1 MFSYNIVY
9 IKKLLMENNIFRF
22 RKTRDFG
29 ELISDTF
36 KFLRENGKS
45 FLRINFKICAPFLIA
60 LILTNAYY
68 TYATLGLGFES
79 YSNFTGF
86 LIPAL
91 INLIA
96 IVIYITA
103 LYLSVFNY
111 IKSYVTNNGVVSEDD
126 VKNGLKSDLGNGIA
140 INIISGILIF
150 TGLMFIL
157 IPGIYLGVV
166 LTLAL
171 PVLVFE
177 QKGISDTFSSCF
189 QLIKDNWWF
198 TFGVLIVFGI
208 IMYIINIVFQMPMI
222 IYMIVGMIS
231 GIDAGVE
238 SMAQSIQSKDPVLM
252 ILTILAS
259 IAQYLLYIIT
269 PIFISLIYFNLHE
282 EKNFTGTFESIDKLG
297 EDRE

>member
-1 MFSYNIVY
+1 
-9 IKKLLMENNIFRF
+9 MENNIFRF

-29 ELISDTF
+29 ELLSDTF

-45 FLRINFKICAPFLIA
+45 FLSINFKICAPFFIA

-68 TYATLGLGFES
+68 TYVTLGMGFES
-79 YSNFTGF
+79 YGNFTGF
-86 LIPAL
+86 LIPAF

-96 IVIYITA
+96 VFVYITA

-111 IKSYVTNNGVVSEDD
+111 IKSYIANNGVVSEDD
-126 VKNGLKSDLGNGIA
+126 IKNGLKKDLGSGLAVNLIV
-140 INIISGILIF
+140 GILIF
-150 TGLMFIL
+150 TGLLFIL

-171 PVLVFE
+171 PILVFE
-177 QKGISDTFSSCF
+177 QKGVGDTISSCF

-198 TFGVLIVFGI
+198 TFGALIVFGI
-208 IMYIINIVFQMPMI
+208 IMYLINVVFQMPMI

-231 GIDAGVE
+231 GLDAGVE
-238 SMAQSIQSKDPVLM
+238 SMAESMQSKDPILM
-252 ILTILAS
+252 ILTIVAS

-282 EKNFTGTFESIDKLG
+282 EKNFTGTFENIDRLG

>member
-1 MFSYNIVY
+1 
-9 IKKLLMENNIFRF
+9 MENNIFRF

-29 ELISDTF
+29 ELLSDTF

-45 FLRINFKICAPFLIA
+45 FLSINFKICAPFFIA
-60 LILTNAYY
+60 LISTNAYY
-68 TYATLGLGFES
+68 TYVTLGMGFES
-79 YSNFTGF
+79 YGNFTGF
-86 LIPAL
+86 LIPAF

-96 IVIYITA
+96 VFVYITA

-111 IKSYVTNNGVVSEDD
+111 IKSYIANNGVVSEDD
-126 VKNGLKSDLGNGIA
+126 IKNGLKKDLGSGLAVNLIV
-140 INIISGILIF
+140 GILIF
-150 TGLMFIL
+150 TGLLFIL

-171 PVLVFE
+171 PILVFE
-177 QKGISDTFSSCF
+177 QKGVGDTISSCF

-198 TFGVLIVFGI
+198 TFGALIVFGI
-208 IMYIINIVFQMPMI
+208 IMYLINVVFQMPMI

-231 GIDAGVE
+231 GLDAGVE
-238 SMAQSIQSKDPVLM
+238 SMAESMQSKDPILM
-252 ILTILAS
+252 ILTIVAS

-282 EKNFTGTFESIDKLG
+282 EKNFTGTFENIDRLG

>member
-1 MFSYNIVY
+1 
-9 IKKLLMENNIFRF
+9 MENNIFRF

-29 ELISDTF
+29 ELLSDTF

-45 FLRINFKICAPFLIA
+45 FLSINFKICAPFFIA

-68 TYATLGLGFES
+68 TYVTLGMGFES
-79 YSNFTGF
+79 YGNFTGF
-86 LIPAL
+86 LIPAF

-96 IVIYITA
+96 VFVYITA

-111 IKSYVTNNGVVSEDD
+111 IKSYIANNGV
-126 VKNGLKSDLGNGIA
+126 VKNGLKKDLGSGLAVNLIV
-140 INIISGILIF
+140 GILIF
-150 TGLMFIL
+150 TGLLFIL

-171 PVLVFE
+171 PILVFE
-177 QKGISDTFSSCF
+177 QKGVGDTISSCF

-198 TFGVLIVFGI
+198 TFGALIVFGI
-208 IMYIINIVFQMPMI
+208 IMYLINVVFQMPMI

-231 GIDAGVE
+231 GLDAGVE
-238 SMAQSIQSKDPVLM
+238 SMAESMQSKDPILM
-252 ILTILAS
+252 ILTIVAS

-282 EKNFTGTFESIDKLG
+282 EKNFTGTFENIDRLG

>member
-1 MFSYNIVY
+1 
-9 IKKLLMENNIFRF
+9 MENNIFRF

-29 ELISDTF
+29 ELLSDTF

-45 FLRINFKICAPFLIA
+45 FLSINFKICAPFFIA
-60 LILTNAYY
+60 LISTNAYY
-68 TYATLGLGFES
+68 TYVTLGMGFES
-79 YSNFTGF
+79 YGNLTGF
-86 LIPAL
+86 LIPAF

-96 IVIYITA
+96 VFVYITA

-111 IKSYVTNNGVVSEDD
+111 IKSYIANNGVVSEDD
-126 VKNGLKSDLGNGIA
+126 IKNGLKKDLGSGLAVNLIV
-140 INIISGILIF
+140 GILIF
-150 TGLMFIL
+150 TGLLFIL

-171 PVLVFE
+171 PILVFE
-177 QKGISDTFSSCF
+177 QKGVGDTISSCF

-198 TFGVLIVFGI
+198 TFGALIVFGI
-208 IMYIINIVFQMPMI
+208 IMYLINVVFQMPMI

-231 GIDAGVE
+231 GLDAGVE
-238 SMAQSIQSKDPVLM
+238 SMAESMQSKDPILM
-252 ILTILAS
+252 ILTIVAS

-282 EKNFTGTFESIDKLG
+282 EKNFTGTFENIDRLG

>member
-1 MFSYNIVY
+1 
-9 IKKLLMENNIFRF
+9 MENNIFRF

-29 ELISDTF
+29 ELLSDTF

-45 FLRINFKICAPFLIA
+45 FLSINFKICAPFFIA

-68 TYATLGLGFES
+68 TYVTLGMGFES
-79 YSNFTGF
+79 YGNFTGF
-86 LIPAL
+86 LIPAF

-96 IVIYITA
+96 VFVYITA

-111 IKSYVTNNGVVSEDD
+111 IKSYIANNGVVSEDD
-126 VKNGLKSDLGNGIA
+126 IKNELKKDLGSGLAVNLIV
-140 INIISGILIF
+140 GILIF
-150 TGLMFIL
+150 TGLLFIL

-171 PVLVFE
+171 PILVFE
-177 QKGISDTFSSCF
+177 QKGVGDTISSCF

-198 TFGVLIVFGI
+198 TFGALIVFGI
-208 IMYIINIVFQMPMI
+208 IMYLINVVFQMPMI

-231 GIDAGVE
+231 GLDAGVE
-238 SMAQSIQSKDPVLM
+238 SMAESMQSKDPILM
-252 ILTILAS
+252 ILTIVAS

-282 EKNFTGTFESIDKLG
+282 EKNFTGTFENIDRLG

>member
-1 MFSYNIVY
+1 
-9 IKKLLMENNIFRF
+9 MENNIFRF

-29 ELISDTF
+29 ELLSDTF

-45 FLRINFKICAPFLIA
+45 FLSINFKICAPFFIA

-68 TYATLGLGFES
+68 TYVTLGMGFES
-79 YSNFTGF
+79 YGNFTGF
-86 LIPAL
+86 LIPAF

-96 IVIYITA
+96 VFVYITA

-111 IKSYVTNNGVVSEDD
+111 IKSYIANNGVVSEDD
-126 VKNGLKSDLGNGIA
+126 IKNGLKKDLGSGLAVNLIV
-140 INIISGILIF
+140 GILIF
-150 TGLMFIL
+150 TGLLFIL

-171 PVLVFE
+171 PILVFE
-177 QKGISDTFSSCF
+177 QKGVGDTISSCF

-198 TFGVLIVFGI
+198 TFGALIVFGI
-208 IMYIINIVFQMPMI
+208 IMYLINVVFQMPMI

-231 GIDAGVE
+231 GLDAGVE
-238 SMAQSIQSKDPVLM
+238 SMAESMQSKDPILM
-252 ILTILAS
+252 ILTIVAS

-282 EKNFTGTFESIDKLG
+282 EKNFTGTVENIDRLG

>member
-1 MFSYNIVY
+1 
-9 IKKLLMENNIFRF
+9 MENNIFRF

-29 ELISDTF
+29 ELLSDTF
-36 KFLRENGKS
+36 KFFRENGKS
-45 FLRINFKICAPFLIA
+45 FLSINFKICAPFFIA

-68 TYATLGLGFES
+68 TYVTLGMGFES
-79 YSNFTGF
+79 YGNFTGF
-86 LIPAL
+86 LIPAF

-96 IVIYITA
+96 VFVYITA

-111 IKSYVTNNGVVSEDD
+111 IKSYIANNGVVSEDD
-126 VKNGLKSDLGNGIA
+126 IKNGLKKDLGSGLAVNLIV
-140 INIISGILIF
+140 GILIF
-150 TGLMFIL
+150 TGLLFIL

-171 PVLVFE
+171 PILVFE
-177 QKGISDTFSSCF
+177 QKGVGDTISSCF

-198 TFGVLIVFGI
+198 TFGALIVFGI
-208 IMYIINIVFQMPMI
+208 IMYLINVVFQMPMI

-231 GIDAGVE
+231 GLDAGVE
-238 SMAQSIQSKDPVLM
+238 SMAESMQSKDPILM
-252 ILTILAS
+252 ILTIVAS

-282 EKNFTGTFESIDKLG
+282 EKNFTGTFENIDRLG

>member
-1 MFSYNIVY
+1 
-9 IKKLLMENNIFRF
+9 MENNIFRF

-29 ELISDTF
+29 ELLSDTF

-45 FLRINFKICAPFLIA
+45 FLSINFKICAPFFIA

-68 TYATLGLGFES
+68 TYVTLGMGFES
-79 YSNFTGF
+79 YGNFTGF
-86 LIPAL
+86 LIPAF

-96 IVIYITA
+96 VFVYITA

-111 IKSYVTNNGVVSEDD
+111 IKSYIANNGVVSEDD
-126 VKNGLKSDLGNGIA
+126 IKNGLKKDLGSGLAVNLIV
-140 INIISGILIF
+140 GILIF
-150 TGLMFIL
+150 TGLLFIL

-171 PVLVFE
+171 PILVFE
-177 QKGISDTFSSCF
+177 QKGVGDTISSCF

-198 TFGVLIVFGI
+198 TFGALIVFGI
-208 IMYIINIVFQMPMI
+208 IMYLINVVFQMPMI

-231 GIDAGVE
+231 GLDAGVE
-238 SMAQSIQSKDPVLM
+238 SMAQSMQSKDPILM
-252 ILTILAS
+252 ILTIVAS
-259 IAQYLLYIIT
+259 IAQYLIYIIT

-282 EKNFTGTFESIDKLG
+282 EKNFTGTFENIDRLG

>member
-1 MFSYNIVY
+1 
-9 IKKLLMENNIFRF
+9 MENNIFRF

-29 ELISDTF
+29 ELLSDTF

-45 FLRINFKICAPFLIA
+45 FLSINFKICAPFFIA

-68 TYATLGLGFES
+68 TYVTLGMGFES
-79 YSNFTGF
+79 YGNFTGF
-86 LIPAL
+86 LIPAF

-96 IVIYITA
+96 VFVYITA

-111 IKSYVTNNGVVSEDD
+111 IKSYIANNGVVSEDD
-126 VKNGLKSDLGNGIA
+126 IKNGLKKDLGSGLAVNLIV
-140 INIISGILIF
+140 GILIF
-150 TGLMFIL
+150 TGLLFIL

-171 PVLVFE
+171 PILVFE
-177 QKGISDTFSSCF
+177 QKGVGDTISSCF

-198 TFGVLIVFGI
+198 TFGALIVFGI
-208 IMYIINIVFQMPMI
+208 IMYLINVVFQMPMI

-231 GIDAGVE
+231 GLDAGVE
-238 SMAQSIQSKDPVLM
+238 SMAESMQSKDPILM

-282 EKNFTGTFESIDKLG
+282 EKNFTGTFENIDRLG

>member
-1 MFSYNIVY
+1 
-9 IKKLLMENNIFRF
+9 MENNIFRF

-29 ELISDTF
+29 ELLSDTF

-45 FLRINFKICAPFLIA
+45 FLSINFKICAPFFIA

-68 TYATLGLGFES
+68 TYVTLGMGFES
-79 YSNFTGF
+79 YGNFTGF
-86 LIPAL
+86 LIPAF

-96 IVIYITA
+96 VFVYITA

-111 IKSYVTNNGVVSEDD
+111 IKSYIANNGVVSEDD
-126 VKNGLKSDLGNGIA
+126 IKNGLKKDLGSGLAVNLIV
-140 INIISGILIF
+140 GILIF
-150 TGLMFIL
+150 TGLLFIL

-171 PVLVFE
+171 PILVFE
-177 QKGISDTFSSCF
+177 QKGVGDTISSCF

-198 TFGVLIVFGI
+198 TFGALIVFGI
-208 IMYIINIVFQMPMI
+208 IMYLINVVFQMPMI

-231 GIDAGVE
+231 GLDAGVE
-238 SMAQSIQSKDPVLM
+238 SMAQSMQSKDPILM
-252 ILTILAS
+252 ILTIVAS

-282 EKNFTGTFESIDKLG
+282 EKNFTGTFENIDRLG

>member
-1 MFSYNIVY
+1 
-9 IKKLLMENNIFRF
+9 MENNIFRF

-29 ELISDTF
+29 ELLSDTF

-45 FLRINFKICAPFLIA
+45 FLSINFKICAPFFIA

-68 TYATLGLGFES
+68 TYVTLGMGFES
-79 YSNFTGF
+79 YGNLTGF
-86 LIPAL
+86 LIPAF

-96 IVIYITA
+96 VFVYITA

-111 IKSYVTNNGVVSEDD
+111 IKSYIANNGVVSEDD
-126 VKNGLKSDLGNGIA
+126 IKNGLKKDLGSGLAVNLIV
-140 INIISGILIF
+140 GILIF
-150 TGLMFIL
+150 TGLLFIL

-171 PVLVFE
+171 PILVFE
-177 QKGISDTFSSCF
+177 QKGVGDTISSCF

-198 TFGVLIVFGI
+198 TFGALIVFGI
-208 IMYIINIVFQMPMI
+208 IMYLINVVFQMPMI

-231 GIDAGVE
+231 GLDAGVE
-238 SMAQSIQSKDPVLM
+238 SMAESMQSKDPILM

-282 EKNFTGTFESIDKLG
+282 EKNFTGTFENIDRLG

>member
-1 MFSYNIVY
+1 MLSYHIDY

-29 ELISDTF
+29 DLLSDTF

-45 FLRINFKICAPFLIA
+45 FLSINFKVCAPFLIA

-68 TYATLGLGFES
+68 TYVTIGLGFES
-79 YSNFTGF
+79 YGNFTGF

-96 IVIYITA
+96 LLVYITA

-111 IKSYVTNNGVVSEDD
+111 IKSYIANDGVVSEDD
-126 VKNGLKSDLGNGIA
+126 IKNGLKKDLGSGLAVNLIV
-140 INIISGILIF
+140 GILIF
-150 TGLMFIL
+150 TGLLFIL
-157 IPGIYLGVV
+157 IPGIYLSVV

-171 PVLVFE
+171 PILVFE
-177 QKGISDTFSSCF
+177 QKGVSDTISSCF
-189 QLIKDNWWF
+189 QLIKDNWWL

-208 IMYIINIVFQMPMI
+208 IMYLINVVFQMPMI

-231 GIDAGVE
+231 GLDAGVE
-238 SMAQSIQSKDPVLM
+238 SMAASMQSKDPILI

-269 PIFISLIYFNLHE
+269 PVFISLIYFNLHE